1 MLNLAQKKIIKVH
14 FCFQKQD
21 GRDMNTEKML
31 CLILE
36 VFVIDQMII
45 FEKDEKVNIR
55 LNSDIFEFFVDFID
69 FVDFKVFNCISF

>member
-1 MLNLAQKKIIKVH
+1 
-14 FCFQKQD
+14 
-21 GRDMNTEKML
+21 MNTEKML

>member
-1 MLNLAQKKIIKVH
+1 MAEIWTQK
-14 FCFQKQD
+14 
-21 GRDMNTEKML
+21 KML

-55 LNSDIFEFFVDFID
+55 LNSDLFDFIVDFID